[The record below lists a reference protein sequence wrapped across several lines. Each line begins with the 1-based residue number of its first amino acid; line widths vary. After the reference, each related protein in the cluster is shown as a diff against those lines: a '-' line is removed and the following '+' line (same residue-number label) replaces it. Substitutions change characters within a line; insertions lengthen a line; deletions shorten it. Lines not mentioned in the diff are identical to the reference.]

1 MLGVNRYCESPLQ
14 RISKNTL
21 SERTDRKGPAYALL
35 AAALFGAS
43 TPFAKI
49 LLGQTQPIL
58 LAALLYLGSGIG
70 LSVWLIL
77 RSFRRQESRE
87 AGLKLN
93 DLPWLG
99 SAILAGGV
107 IGPVLLLIGLRLT
120 PASSAS
126 LLLNLEGVFTAT
138 IAWFIF
144 KENFD
149 LRIALGMIAIIAGG
163 LVLSWA
169 GKPQVGI
176 PLGPIFVAGACLAW
190 AIDNNLTRNVSS
202 GDPIQIAAAK
212 GLVAGTVNLIIALA
226 VGASL
231 PRMIATSEAAL
242 LGFLSYGV
250 SLVLFVL
257 ALRRI
262 GTARTGA
269 YFSVAPFAGAVLA
282 IILLK
287 DQVTFPLIVAATFM
301 LIGVWLH
308 LTEKHG
314 HTHIHEAMEH
324 DHRHSHDEHHQHH
337 AEPELLAQTHTHMHR
352 HEKLR
357 HRHPHY
363 PDIHHRHEH

>member
-1 MLGVNRYCESPLQ
+1 MSD
-14 RISKNTL
+14 
-21 SERTDRKGPAYALL
+21 RTDRKGPAYALL

-43 TPFAKI
+43 TPFAKL

-77 RSFRRQESRE
+77 RSFMRQRSPE
-87 AGLKLN
+87 ASLKLN
-93 DLPWLG
+93 NLPWLG
-99 SAILAGGV
+99 SAILFGGV
-107 IGPVLLLIGLRLT
+107 VGPVLLLIGLRLT

-149 LRIALGMIAIIAGG
+149 LRIALGMIAIITGG
-163 LVLSWA
+163 VVLSWA
-169 GKPQVGI
+169 GRPQVGI
-176 PLGPIFVAGACLAW
+176 PWGPILVAGACLCW

-212 GLVAGTVNLIIALA
+212 GIVSGIVNLTIALA
-226 VGASL
+226 LGASL
-231 PRMIATSEAAL
+231 PHVIAISEAAL

-257 ALRRI
+257 ALRKI

-269 YFSVAPFAGAVLA
+269 YFSVAPFAGAALA
-282 IILLK
+282 IILLE
-287 DQVTFPLIVAATFM
+287 DQLTFALGVAAALM

-314 HTHIHEAMEH
+314 HEHVHEPMEH
-324 DHRHSHDEHHQHH
+324 EHRHSHDEHHRHH
-337 AEPELLAQTHTHMHR
+337 AEPEMLALTHTHMHKHERMR
-352 HEKLR
+352 HS
-357 HRHPHY
+357 HPHY

>member
-1 MLGVNRYCESPLQ
+1 
-14 RISKNTL
+14 
-21 SERTDRKGPAYALL
+21 LL

-43 TPFAKI
+43 TPFAKL
-49 LLGQTQPIL
+49 LLGQTQPLL
-58 LAALLYLGSGIG
+58 LAALLYFGSGVG

-77 RSFRRQESRE
+77 RSFKPEASRE
-87 AGLKLN
+87 AGLKRN

-99 SAILAGGV
+99 SAILFGGI
-107 IGPVLLLIGLRLT
+107 IGPVLLLIGLKLT

-149 LRIALGMIAIIAGG
+149 LRIALGMVAIIAGG

-169 GKPQVGI
+169 GRPQVGI
-176 PLGPIFVAGACLAW
+176 PWGPIFVAGACLCW
-190 AIDNNLTRNVSS
+190 AIDNNLTRNVSA

-212 GLVAGTVNLIIALA
+212 GLVAGTVNLIIAFAL
-226 VGASL
+226 GASL
-231 PRMIATSEAAL
+231 PHVTAITEAAL

-269 YFSVAPFAGAVLA
+269 YFSVAPFAGALLA
-282 IILLK
+282 IVLLK
-287 DQVTFPLIVAATFM
+287 DQVTLALAVAAGFM

-308 LTEKHG
+308 LTEKHA
-314 HTHIHEAMEH
+314 HTHVHKEMEH
-324 DHRHSHDEHHQHH
+324 EHRHSHDEHHRHH
-337 AEPELLAQTHTHMHR
+337 SEPELLALTHTHLHKHERMR
-352 HEKLR
+352 HS
-357 HRHPHY
+357 HPHY